1 MAKFLVKRIFMALLT
16 VFLVATITFF
26 LMNAVP
32 GNPWLSEKTPPP
44 GQTHVKIFCFK
55 SLNYYLKNAKNG
67 KIPLGGVMLLRESLE
82 EIDDFR
88 VK

>member
-1 MAKFLVKRIFMALLT
+1 MHKENCKESLRPRQDVKYYSI
-16 VFLVATITFF
+16 V
-26 LMNAVP
+26 
-32 GNPWLSEKTPPP
+32 S